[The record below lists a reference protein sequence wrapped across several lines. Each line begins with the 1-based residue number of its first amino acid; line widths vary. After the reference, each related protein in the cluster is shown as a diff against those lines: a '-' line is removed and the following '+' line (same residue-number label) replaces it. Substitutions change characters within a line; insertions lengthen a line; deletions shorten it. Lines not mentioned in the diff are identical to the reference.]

1 MNPEKTVSDLAS
13 RGMFFIPIG
22 ESYGFAA
29 GDFYLCYVPVTRSM
43 QVIDGKFFRD
53 HIQADSPLLP
63 EGDPRQELPS
73 VLPEFPVISDPGE
86 VDVLYFI
93 LTYRCNFKCVYC
105 YSAEGRSAEE
115 ITYPEVETM
124 LKYFL
129 SPEKKGRKIAV
140 NFIGGGEPMLAREL
154 LQHSIEMIRQL
165 EELYGLEVS
174 IGIITNG
181 SVLDDEICGILKK
194 HDVQLKISFEVLPEI
209 QNLQRGNFDLV
220 SGNIKKYSPEIPTI
234 IRSVITADNVEL
246 IPDMVEELLHNYPH
260 VKQLKCDP
268 VVIPD
273 GFGSPEDAEEF
284 YLAYGRSFIKAMK
297 LCRGTG
303 LELSCWVTRV
313 LNRNAAAFCP
323 PVFTVTPQGS
333 ITSCVCYS
341 SPKENGYPE
350 KIFGSIRNGA
360 VSIDPAAWKRLCER
374 TYAGF
379 PECENCFMKYHCA
392 GGCLAHRAV
401 YPPEIN
407 LAICRA
413 VRKMAKNILLDKLEQ
428 ELKTQYGLDLYGLL
442 SGKGE
447 N

>member
-13 RGMFFIPIG
+13 QGMFFIPIG

-73 VLPEFPVISDPGE
+73 ALPEFPVISDPGE

-105 YSAEGRSAEE
+105 YSAEGRSTEE

-194 HDVQLKISFEVLPEI
+194 YDVQLKISFEVLP
-209 QNLQRGNFDLV
+209 
-220 SGNIKKYSPEIPTI
+220 
-234 IRSVITADNVEL
+234 
-246 IPDMVEELLHNYPH
+246 
-260 VKQLKCDP
+260 
-268 VVIPD
+268 
-273 GFGSPEDAEEF
+273 
-284 YLAYGRSFIKAMK
+284 
-297 LCRGTG
+297 
-303 LELSCWVTRV
+303 
-313 LNRNAAAFCP
+313 
-323 PVFTVTPQGS
+323 
-333 ITSCVCYS
+333 
-341 SPKENGYPE
+341 
-350 KIFGSIRNGA
+350 
-360 VSIDPAAWKRLCER
+360 
-374 TYAGF
+374 
-379 PECENCFMKYHCA
+379 
-392 GGCLAHRAV
+392 
-401 YPPEIN
+401 
-407 LAICRA
+407 
-413 VRKMAKNILLDKLEQ
+413 
-428 ELKTQYGLDLYGLL
+428 
-442 SGKGE
+442 
-447 N
+447 